1 MSVLLALPVLLP
13 LVCAATA
20 MLFWRRLRV
29 QRTIAVLTAL
39 GHLASTLA
47 LFVEVRR
54 FGILVARF
62 GDWPAPY
69 GIVFVADTFSGL
81 MLVTTSIV
89 TLAVTV
95 YSLSSID
102 ADRESFG
109 FFPLVCALLMG
120 VSGAF
125 LTGDIFNLY
134 VWFEVLLIASFVLM
148 ALGGERK
155 QLEGALKYV
164 TLNLVS
170 SSIFLAGLGLLY
182 GSMGTLNLAQLSVRV
197 AEATDPGFVTMLAM
211 FFLLAFGI
219 KAALFPLYGWLPS
232 SYHTPPTAVSALFAG
247 LLTKVGVYA
256 LIRTFT
262 LVFTNDPTFTH
273 RAVLLGMAT
282 VTILAGSLGAIV
294 QRDLRR
300 ALSFTIV
307 ASVGFAVLGLAVSGG
322 ASQELATL
330 ALAGTIA
337 YVIQAMVVKTQ
348 VFLLSGIVRRLSG
361 SFDVARIGGLYASA
375 PGVAILF
382 LLGALALAGVPP
394 LPSFIP
400 KVAVLRAAF
409 GEGLGVYA
417 GVALLGS
424 LLMLGAV
431 ARLWSHAFWR
441 APMERPHESD
451 DDAPVNLVFRFIPVT
466 GLTVVLVLL
475 GVGAG
480 PVFQV
485 ATEAARQLLDTDGYV
500 RAVLGGA
507 R

>member
-1 MSVLLALPVLLP
+1 MSSLLALPVLLP

-20 MLFWRRLRV
+20 MLFWRRLRI
-29 QRTIAVLTAL
+29 QRGIAVLAAV
-39 GHLASTLA
+39 GHLATAVVLMT
-47 LFVEVRR
+47 EVRR
-54 FGILVARF
+54 TGILVARF

-69 GIVFVADTFSGL
+69 GIVFVADTLSAL
-81 MLVTTSIV
+81 MLLATSV
-89 TLAVTV
+89 VALAVTL

-109 FFPLVCALLMG
+109 YFPLVCTLLMG

-170 SSIFLAGLGLLY
+170 SSVFLAGLGLLY
-182 GSMGTLNLAQLSVRV
+182 GSLGTLNFAHLSVRV
-197 AEATDPGFVTMLAM
+197 AESTDPGFVTLLSM

-219 KAALFPLYGWLPS
+219 KAALFPLYGWLPG

-256 LIRTFT
+256 LVRVFT
-262 LVFTNDPTFTH
+262 LVFSHEPPFTH
-273 RAVLLGMAT
+273 RAILLAMAT
-282 VTILAGSLGAIV
+282 VTMIAGPLGAIV
-294 QRDLRR
+294 QKDLRR

-307 ASVGFAVLGLAVSGG
+307 ASVGFAVFGLAISGG
-322 ASQELATL
+322 ADHDLGVL

-337 YVIQAMVVKTQ
+337 YTLQAMIVNTQ
-348 VFLLSGIVRRLSG
+348 LFLLAGVVRRIAG
-361 SFDVARIGGLYASA
+361 SFDLTRIGGLYGTA
-375 PGVAILF
+375 PAVAIMF
-382 LLGALALAGVPP
+382 LLGALSLAGVPP
-394 LPSFIP
+394 LPSFVP
-400 KVAVLRAAF
+400 KVAVLRAAL
-409 GEGLGVYA
+409 GEGLGPFVA
-417 GVALLGS
+417 VALLGS
-424 LLMLGAV
+424 LLLLGAV
-431 ARLWSHAFWR
+431 ARIWARAFWR
-441 APMERPHESD
+441 APMERPREAE
-451 DDAPVNLVFRFIPVT
+451 DDAPVNLLFRFTPVM
-466 GLTVVLVLL
+466 GLTVVIALL
-475 GVGAG
+475 GLGAG
-480 PVFQV
+480 PVFQA